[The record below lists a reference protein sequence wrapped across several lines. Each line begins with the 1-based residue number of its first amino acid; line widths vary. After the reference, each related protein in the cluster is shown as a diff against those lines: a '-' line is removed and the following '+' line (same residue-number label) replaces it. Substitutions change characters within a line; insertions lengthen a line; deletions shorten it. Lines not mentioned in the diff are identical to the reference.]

1 MGKKN
6 NVNSL
11 TQTIKF
17 ITGILSWVVLV
28 ILVMIAAFLL
38 YYFISIKIY
47 ATKGEEFKPPV
58 SLYTILTPS
67 MVPNINP
74 DDVIV
79 DITVKNPESIKIGDV
94 ITFVSSASLTQGMTI
109 THRVIDI
116 KVENGEYLY
125 YTKGDANLSQ
135 DIAPAKFKNVLGKV
149 LFKVPKL
156 GLIQHFLATRGG
168 WLIVVVIPALLI
180 IGSDI
185 IKIVRLK
192 TAKDQLEQNNKIELE
207 KEEQQQKEK
216 QIIEQKL
223 LEKYGI
229 KRKENE
235 LEPILKK
242 EYIIMQKD
250 IKPKVTLADLPRKID
265 LPKLKIVEEKKEE
278 RKEEIKPTK
287 KKKRKS
293 RKQKDL

>member
-17 ITGILSWVVLV
+17 ITGILSWVVLD
-28 ILVMIAAFLL
+28 ILVMIAEFLL